1 MSLAV
6 NYARVRWIS
15 LGEVHPLTNA
25 FTSNELAGMSRSL
38 DQLISALGG
47 ETAVADLLG
56 VGPSAVSN
64 WKARGLPKARW
75 VDFVIL
81 GREVGVRPIITLDEI
96 RLAAA
101 AIDNAWSEP
110 A

>member
-1 MSLAV
+1 MA
-6 NYARVRWIS
+6 
-15 LGEVHPLTNA
+15 
-25 FTSNELAGMSRSL
+25 RSL
-38 DQLISALGG
+38 DELLQALGG
-47 ETAVADLLG
+47 ETAVADMLG

-101 AIDNAWSEP
+101 AIDRADCET

>member
-1 MSLAV
+1 
-6 NYARVRWIS
+6 
-15 LGEVHPLTNA
+15 
-25 FTSNELAGMSRSL
+25 MSRSL

-47 ETAVADLLG
+47 ETAVADKLG

-64 WKARGLPKARW
+64 WKARGLPKSRW
-75 VDFVIL
+75 VDLVML
-81 GREVGVRPIITLDEI
+81 GREVGVRPVITLDEV
-96 RLAAA
+96 RQAAA